1 MKKVLALML
10 VFTMFVGV
18 FTMCVEAKAAEHP
31 GANISQDS
39 VIDRAGDWV
48 ATRGKDG
55 VEKKAVLAERKA
67 QRASKRASKEAA
79 KQKKIAKK
87 EAAKAKKA
95 AEKKMK
101 EMKKSFKK

>member
-18 FTMCVEAKAAEHP
+18 LAMCVEANAGEHP
-31 GANISQDS
+31 GANISKDS
-39 VIDRAGDWV
+39 VIDRAGDWF

-55 VEKKAVLAERKA
+55 VEKKAMLAERKA
-67 QRASKRASKEAA
+67 QRASKRATKEAA
-79 KQKKIAKK
+79 KQKKIAGK
-87 EAAKAKKA
+87 EAAKAKKE
-95 AEKKMK
+95 AERKMK

>member
-18 FTMCVEAKAAEHP
+18 FAMCADARGSESGLKA
-31 GANISQDS
+31 GQDN
-39 VIDRAGDWV
+39 VLDRASDWF

-55 VEKKAVLAERKA
+55 VEKKAILAERKA
-67 QRASKRASKEAA
+67 QRASKRATKEAA
-79 KQKKIAKK
+79 KQKKIAQK
-87 EAAKAKKA
+87 EAAKAKKEA
-95 AEKKMK
+95 ARKMK